1 MMVVRSTNSFA
12 SLGSQREMAKNVS
25 VERFRKLTEEL
36 QKEVHDLAVAEL
48 NAQGDGLVELMEAV
62 APRGPTG
69 NLVHTIRKVPGK
81 SDTQIRIVAGGKLT
95 IRPSV
100 SSKPYDYAR
109 ADEFGT
115 VNMPAKPFFFPTY
128 RLRKKKI
135 ISAMKRKITASIK
148 KRSAE

>member
-1 MMVVRSTNSFA
+1 MATN
-12 SLGSQREMAKNVS
+12 KS
-25 VERFRKLTEEL
+25 VERFKKLTEDL

-48 NAQGDGLVELMEAV
+48 NAQVDSLIESMVAV
-62 APRGPTG
+62 APRGETG
-69 NLVHTIRKVPGK
+69 NLIHSITKVAGKKDTIVRV
-81 SDTQIRIVAGGKLT
+81 VAGGQLT
-95 IRPSV
+95 VRQGV
-100 SSKPYDYAR
+100 SSKAYDYAR

>member
-1 MMVVRSTNSFA
+1 
-12 SLGSQREMAKNVS
+12 MAVNKS
-25 VERFRKLTEEL
+25 VERFRALTEEL
-36 QKEVHDLAVAEL
+36 QIEVRQAAIAEL
-48 NAQGDGLVELMEAV
+48 NTQAQGLADLMEGA

-69 NLVHTIRKVPGK
+69 NLEHSINVVQSKKPTTVRV
-81 SDTQIRIVAGGKLT
+81 VAGGKLT
-95 IRPSV
+95 VRPSV

-115 VNMPAKPFFFPTY
+115 THMAPRPFFFPTY

-135 ISAMKRKITASIK
+135 IAAMKRKITASIK